1 MTLINK
7 DEPRQPRFTAAA
19 GFYHG
24 LQMKFYRV
32 FLMLSWGSF
41 RYINPYSGKIPF
53 LLECVSRQD
62 KFRSYLDY
70 LNIFSLVCKQ

>member
-1 MTLINK
+1 MNLDSRDLLRLLVFTMDLLQQMT
-7 DEPRQPRFTAAA
+7 
-19 GFYHG
+19 
-24 LQMKFYRV
+24 FYRV

-41 RYINPYSGKIPF
+41 RYINPYSGEIPF
-53 LLECVSRQD
+53 LRECVSRQD